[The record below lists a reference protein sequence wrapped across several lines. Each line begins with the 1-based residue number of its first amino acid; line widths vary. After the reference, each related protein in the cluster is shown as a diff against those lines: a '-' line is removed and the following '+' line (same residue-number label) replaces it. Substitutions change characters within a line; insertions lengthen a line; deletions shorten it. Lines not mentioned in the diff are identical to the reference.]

1 MVDISPELSY
11 YINKKLIKSWDKIR
25 GGFLA
30 GKDEDR
36 VFLVDGRERTGKSVF
51 TFQQAKYLDPTF
63 DVSRV
68 CFKPEE
74 FLNCIRTAKK
84 GQVIVF
90 DEAFR
95 GLSSKSALS
104 KTNKAVV
111 QAMMEMGQRNLIVF
125 IVLPTFFLL
134 EMYAAVLRSEA
145 LFHIYKNKKGVRKFR
160 VYNYKKK
167 AELYK
172 LGKKKGFSYDWPKTK
187 FRDRFFNIYAI
198 DETSY
203 RAKKEQALQDMDGT
217 GDADGESKYQE
228 KWYKTVVALRKE
240 LKLTE
245 KSTSELLS
253 RYQVRVGA
261 AQVGEITRKHGIVPG
276 T

>member
-1 MVDISPELSY
+1 MVEINSELSY
-11 YINKKLIKSWDKIR
+11 YISKRLVKAWDKIK

-74 FLNCIRTAKK
+74 FLKCIRTAKK

-145 LFHIYKNKKGVRKFR
+145 LFHIYKNKAGRRKFR
-160 VYNYKKK
+160 VYNYQKK

-172 LGKKKGFSYDWPKTK
+172 IGKKKGFSYDWPKVK
-187 FRDRFFNIYAI
+187 FRDEFYNIYAI
-198 DETSY
+198 DEKEY
-203 RAKKEQALQDMDGT
+203 RAKKDKALIEMEGSAQEE
-217 GDADGESKYQE
+217 ESKYVE
-228 KWYKTVVALRKE
+228 MFHKMVALYRKKND
-240 LKLTE
+240 L
-245 KSTSELLS
+245 SEPEMVKVLEALAIPIS
-253 RYQVRVGA
+253 RANIGV
-261 AQVGEITRKHGIVPG
+261 ISRKYANIS
-276 T
+276 